1 MDELA
6 LVPMQPRRPSTRFK
20 AAGAPRCLLPLFFS
34 PFLFLCF
41 LFSRTVFSDLFS
53 IFFLSPPPLT
63 ERRGVLRLKWRRSS
77 VGRRSTA
84 AISIAIAF
92 LFCFSL
98 TRRPPRRRSLP
109 APLTARPRAP
119 SGHFSIHPFPFS
131 FPFSF
136 SDPQRLPPPRVTLP
150 RWHAQRPLRSFNP

>member
-1 MDELA
+1 VDGLA

-20 AAGAPRCLLPLFFS
+20 AAGAPRCLLPLSFRPSSFS
-34 PFLFLCF
+34 VSSS
-41 LFSRTVFSDLFS
+41 SRTVFSDLFS

-92 LFCFSL
+92 FVLFFLDSSPSA
-98 TRRPPRRRSLP
+98 PPLP
-109 APLTARPRAP
+109 ACTTHSSAACPVGSFLHPPISFFLSFFLFRSSATATSTRYSP
-119 SGHFSIHPFPFS
+119 SLACAAAASV
-131 FPFSF
+131 
-136 SDPQRLPPPRVTLP
+136 L
-150 RWHAQRPLRSFNP
+150 